1 MSGRL
6 LARLGVLFVLL
17 LAGLLAVM
25 VSRTLLLAPQERKA
39 VALPALAESSDEPA
53 MVARLSRAITF
64 PTLTGNDAAFDDFHA
79 FLRDAFPLVHA
90 SLSLKIFGHSL
101 LFHWD
106 SGQGCKPTLL
116 LAHQDVVP
124 VSSPEDWRYPPFSGV
139 NDEGYIWGRG
149 AMDDKV
155 SVMAILEAVEGMLA
169 ADQQPPC
176 DVWLAFGHDEET
188 GGVHGAARMAAWL
201 LSQGLQFELVL
212 DEGGMV
218 LPGST
223 LGISAPVALIGIAE
237 KGYLSVVLRAHGEP
251 GHSSRP
257 PAKTAV
263 GQVAAA
269 IQTLQSHPRPASLG
283 MPVRQMLEQVA
294 PWQPFAKRMVF
305 ANLWLFEP
313 LVLQQLASKPE
324 TNALIRTTQAP
335 TMLNAGVKDN
345 VLPATAEAVV
355 NFRLLPGESRDSIL
369 GWLEAILPSDVQVTV
384 KDGFFA
390 EASSISPAHSA
401 AFERVA
407 GLAAALPDE
416 PVPAP
421 FLMIAGSD
429 ARHYQAL
436 SENVLRFLPVSLQQE
451 DIARFHGPNERLA
464 RDQYALMVRFYAGVL
479 QSK

>member
-1 MSGRL
+1 M
-6 LARLGVLFVLL
+6 
-17 LAGLLAVM
+17 
-25 VSRTLLLAPQERKA
+25 
-39 VALPALAESSDEPA
+39 ALPEWRPGYCRKGCSSNWCWMREAWCCWAVPW
-53 MVARLSRAITF
+53 AR
-64 PTLTGNDAAFDDFHA
+64 
-79 FLRDAFPLVHA
+79 V
-90 SLSLKIFGHSL
+90 
-101 LFHWD
+101 
-106 SGQGCKPTLL
+106 
-116 LAHQDVVP
+116 
-124 VSSPEDWRYPPFSGV
+124 
-139 NDEGYIWGRG
+139 
-149 AMDDKV
+149 
-155 SVMAILEAVEGMLA
+155 
-169 ADQQPPC
+169 
-176 DVWLAFGHDEET
+176 
-188 GGVHGAARMAAWL
+188 
-201 LSQGLQFELVL
+201 
-212 DEGGMV
+212 
-218 LPGST
+218 
-223 LGISAPVALIGIAE
+223 PVALIGIAE

-390 EASSISPAHSA
+390 EASSISPAHPL
-401 AFERVA
+401 RLN
-407 GLAAALPDE
+407 GWRLAAALPDE
-416 PVPAP
+416 PVLAP
-421 FLMIAGSD
+421 F
-429 ARHYQAL
+429 
-436 SENVLRFLPVSLQQE
+436 
-451 DIARFHGPNERLA
+451 
-464 RDQYALMVRFYAGVL
+464 
-479 QSK
+479 